1 MNKRL
6 LLFLFCFSFCTI
18 FGQNTQTLRV
28 LNLVPDDC
36 YQLQLIEWP
45 ELATNFELTALDKD
59 KILNPLYKEK
69 KVIKDFVRSWVQQDS
84 KCGIDFTATAAYINS
99 NCLLVPLNDEKSFEK
114 MVRKMGEKASFQ
126 SITHNGQTFRYL
138 SDGSILCTDD
148 IACIFVAK
156 KFEDEI
162 ETPLGEL
169 QQTVLQNW
177 DKMQRSTFP
186 TSEIGKFF
194 IQRGMISYVAYN
206 AQHPD
211 LKMLSGII
219 NKQNSSLSSN
229 LDKLNLLMFSTGSA
243 DKNQILGKTELY
255 MSTPKGLE
263 PISMTNLS
271 SEGTRPL
278 LPHLLENPI
287 AVISCNVTGLGDSL
301 APFLSFRPEIQTLA
315 PLLNHPFIGSLTSD
329 KGYLLCTT
337 LDNPKAVQPALEQYV
352 ALRNQALDSAFK
364 ALSVDTNDVIAVVNL
379 RDQALDSASKA
390 RQVNDD
396 EAVVE
401 VVTDDDS
408 GDDEEVVEEAPYRIP
423 AEDSLV
429 NHKQLTHTHAD
440 GYDLYILT
448 TYKKDLDYETFT
460 WLYKYDTVCYIMTK
474 DNKLFLFG
482 EAELMQ
488 NVLNPTKSMPTGIRT
503 QDPLYARVDLNTLF
517 REIEEEGIIP
527 LRDIVIQTEDNIMTM
542 EVNAID
548 GLTHNLM
555 YELVKAAVEEFT
567 KTRKE
572 IKKFKF

>member
-45 ELATNFELTALDKD
+45 ELATNFELAALDKD

-69 KVIKDFVRSWVQQDS
+69 KVIKDFVHSWVQQDS

-194 IQRGMISYVAYN
+194 IQRGMLSYVAYN

-219 NKQNSSLSSN
+219 QKQNSSLSSN

-243 DKNQILGKTELY
+243 DKNQILGNTELY
-255 MSTPKGLE
+255 LSTPKGLE

-271 SEGTRPL
+271 SDGTVPL
-278 LPHLLENPI
+278 LPYLLENPI

-301 APFLSFRPEIQTLA
+301 APYLSFRPEIQALA

-364 ALSVDTNDVIAVVNL
+364 ALQL
-379 RDQALDSASKA
+379 
-390 RQVNDD
+390 NDD
-396 EAVVE
+396 EEVVVE
-401 VVTDDDS
+401 EIVAGEDS

-488 NVLNPTKSMPTGIRT
+488 NVLNPTKSVPAGIRT

-527 LRDIVIQTEDNIMTM
+527 LRDIVIQTEDNIMTL
-542 EVNAID
+542 EANAVD

-555 YELVKAAVEEFT
+555 YELVKAAVEEIT

>member
-69 KVIKDFVRSWVQQDS
+69 KVIKDFVHSWVQQDS

-138 SDGSILCTDD
+138 SDGSILCTNDM
-148 IACIFVAK
+148 ACIFVTN

-243 DKNQILGKTELY
+243 DKKQILGKTELY

-263 PISMTNLS
+263 PISMTNVS

-278 LPHLLENPI
+278 LPYLLENPI

-301 APFLSFRPEIQTLA
+301 APYLSFRPEIQALA
-315 PLLNHPFIGSLTSD
+315 PLLNHPLIGSLDSD

-352 ALRNQALDSAFK
+352 ALRNQAVDSAFK
-364 ALSVDTNDVIAVVNL
+364 A
-379 RDQALDSASKA
+379 
-390 RQVNDD
+390 RQLNDD

-401 VVTDDDS
+401 VDEES
-408 GDDEEVVEEAPYRIP
+408 GDDEESVEEAPYRP
-423 AEDSLV
+423 SAEDSLV

-460 WLYKYDTVCYIMTK
+460 WVYKYDTVCYIMTK

-482 EAELMQ
+482 ETELMQ
-488 NVLNPTKSMPTGIRT
+488 KVLNPTKSVPAGIRT
-503 QDPLYARVDLNTLF
+503 QDPFYARVDLNTLF
-517 REIEEEGIIP
+517 REIEEDGIIP
-527 LRDIVIQTEDNIMTM
+527 LRDIVIQTEDNIMTL
-542 EVNAID
+542 EANAVD
-548 GLTHNLM
+548 GLTHNIM
-555 YELVKAAVEEFT
+555 YELVKAAVEEIT

>member
-69 KVIKDFVRSWVQQDS
+69 KVIKDFVHSWVQQDS

-138 SDGSILCTDD
+138 SDGSILCTNDM
-148 IACIFVAK
+148 ACIFVTN

-243 DKNQILGKTELY
+243 DKKQILGKTELY

-263 PISMTNLS
+263 PISMTNVS

-278 LPHLLENPI
+278 LPYLLENPI

-301 APFLSFRPEIQTLA
+301 APYLSFRPEIQALA
-315 PLLNHPFIGSLTSD
+315 PLLNHPFIGSLDSD

-352 ALRNQALDSAFK
+352 ALRNQAVDSAFK
-364 ALSVDTNDVIAVVNL
+364 A
-379 RDQALDSASKA
+379 
-390 RQVNDD
+390 RQLNDD

-401 VVTDDDS
+401 VDEES
-408 GDDEEVVEEAPYRIP
+408 GDDEESVEEAPYRP
-423 AEDSLV
+423 SAEDSLV

-460 WLYKYDTVCYIMTK
+460 WVYKYDTVCYIMTK

-482 EAELMQ
+482 ETELMQ
-488 NVLNPTKSMPTGIRT
+488 KVLNPTKSVPAGIRT
-503 QDPLYARVDLNTLF
+503 QDPFYARVDLNTLF
-517 REIEEEGIIP
+517 REIEEDGIIP
-527 LRDIVIQTEDNIMTM
+527 LRDIVIQTEDNIMTL
-542 EVNAID
+542 EANAVD
-548 GLTHNLM
+548 GLTHNIM
-555 YELVKAAVEEFT
+555 YELVKAAVEEIT

>member
-45 ELATNFELTALDKD
+45 DLATSFELAALDKD

-69 KVIKDFVRSWVQQDS
+69 KVIKDFVHSWVQQDS

-219 NKQNSSLSSN
+219 QEQNSSLSSN

-271 SEGTRPL
+271 SEGTVPL
-278 LPHLLENPI
+278 LPYLLENPI

-301 APFLSFRPEIQTLA
+301 APFLSFRPEIQALA

-364 ALSVDTNDVIAVVNL
+364 ALQL
-379 RDQALDSASKA
+379 
-390 RQVNDD
+390 NDD
-396 EAVVE
+396 EEVVVE
-401 VVTDDDS
+401 EIVADEDS
-408 GDDEEVVEEAPYRIP
+408 GDDEEVVKEAPYRIP

-460 WLYKYDTVCYIMTK
+460 WVYKYDTVCYIMTK

-488 NVLNPTKSMPTGIRT
+488 NVLNPTKSVPAGIRT

-527 LRDIVIQTEDNIMTM
+527 LRDIVIQTQDNIITL
-542 EVNAID
+542 EANAVD

-555 YELVKAAVEEFT
+555 YELVKAAVEEIT

>member
-45 ELATNFELTALDKD
+45 ELATNFELAALDKD

-69 KVIKDFVRSWVQQDS
+69 KVIKDFVHSWVQQDS

-194 IQRGMISYVAYN
+194 IQRGMLSYVAYN

-219 NKQNSSLSSN
+219 QKQNSSLSSN

-243 DKNQILGKTELY
+243 DKKQILGNTELY
-255 MSTPKGLE
+255 LSTPKGLE

-271 SEGTRPL
+271 SDGTVPL
-278 LPHLLENPI
+278 LPYLLENPI

-301 APFLSFRPEIQTLA
+301 APYLSFRPEIQALA

-364 ALSVDTNDVIAVVNL
+364 ALQL
-379 RDQALDSASKA
+379 
-390 RQVNDD
+390 NDD
-396 EAVVE
+396 EEVVVE
-401 VVTDDDS
+401 EIVAGEDS

-488 NVLNPTKSMPTGIRT
+488 NVLNPTKSVPAGIRT

-527 LRDIVIQTEDNIMTM
+527 LRDIVIQTEDNIMTL
-542 EVNAID
+542 EANAVD

-555 YELVKAAVEEFT
+555 YELVKAAVEEIT

>member
-45 ELATNFELTALDKD
+45 DLATSFELAALDKD

-69 KVIKDFVRSWVQQDS
+69 KVIKDFVHSWVQQDS

-194 IQRGMISYVAYN
+194 IQRGMLSYVAYN

-219 NKQNSSLSSN
+219 QEQNSSLSSN

-278 LPHLLENPI
+278 LPYLLENPI

-301 APFLSFRPEIQTLA
+301 APFLSFRPEIQALA

-364 ALSVDTNDVIAVVNL
+364 ALQL
-379 RDQALDSASKA
+379 
-390 RQVNDD
+390 NDD
-396 EAVVE
+396 EEVVVE
-401 VVTDDDS
+401 EIVADEDS

-460 WLYKYDTVCYIMTK
+460 WVYKYDTVCYIMTK

-488 NVLNPTKSMPTGIRT
+488 NVLNPTKSVPAGIRT
-503 QDPLYARVDLNTLF
+503 QDPFYARVDLNTLF

-527 LRDIVIQTEDNIMTM
+527 LRDIVIQTQDNIITL
-542 EVNAID
+542 EANAVD

-555 YELVKAAVEEFT
+555 YELVKAAVEEIT

>member
-45 ELATNFELTALDKD
+45 ELATSFELAALDKD

-69 KVIKDFVRSWVQQDS
+69 KVIKDFVHSWVQQDS

-138 SDGSILCTDD
+138 SDGSILCTNDM
-148 IACIFVAK
+148 ACIFVTN

-278 LPHLLENPI
+278 LPYLLENPI
-287 AVISCNVTGLGDSL
+287 VVISCNVTGLGDSL
-301 APFLSFRPEIQTLA
+301 APYLSFRPEIQALA
-315 PLLNHPFIGSLTSD
+315 PLLNHPFIGSLDSD

-352 ALRNQALDSAFK
+352 ALRNQAVDSAFK
-364 ALSVDTNDVIAVVNL
+364 A
-379 RDQALDSASKA
+379 
-390 RQVNDD
+390 RQLNDD

-401 VVTDDDS
+401 VDEES
-408 GDDEEVVEEAPYRIP
+408 GDDEESVEEAPYRP
-423 AEDSLV
+423 SSEDSLV

-460 WLYKYDTVCYIMTK
+460 WVYKYDTVCYIMTK

-482 EAELMQ
+482 ETELMQ
-488 NVLNPTKSMPTGIRT
+488 KVLNPTKSVPAGIRT
-503 QDPLYARVDLNTLF
+503 QDPFYARVDLNTLF

-527 LRDIVIQTEDNIMTM
+527 LRDIVIQTEDNIMTL
-542 EVNAID
+542 EANAVD
-548 GLTHNLM
+548 GLTHNIM
-555 YELVKAAVEEFT
+555 YELVKAAVEEIT